1 MVGRDALS
9 DMPIRSVAHALT
21 NESLRLMKLIASLIS
36 RMSWYDEDIEGN
48 YGFLQILSP
57 HPLLPDYLLTLRT
70 LCTYKNLINLFTKDV
85 SLHY

>member
-1 MVGRDALS
+1 
-9 DMPIRSVAHALT
+9 
-21 NESLRLMKLIASLIS
+21 MKLIASLIS

-57 HPLLPDYLLTLRT
+57 YPLLPDYLLTLRT

>member
-1 MVGRDALS
+1 
-9 DMPIRSVAHALT
+9 
-21 NESLRLMKLIASLIS
+21 
-36 RMSWYDEDIEGN
+36 MSWYDEDIEGN